1 MIPVSEELEILCRG
15 TVDVLPE
22 GELEKKLVRARAEG
36 RPLRIKFGADPSAP
50 DLHLGHTVPIQKL
63 AQFQR
68 LGHQVIFLIG
78 DFTGMI
84 GDPTGKSETRPA
96 LTREDVAANAKTY
109 EDQVFRILDREKTEV
124 RFNSEWMD
132 PMSAADMVRLCGQMT
147 VARMVERDD
156 FGKRLREGRAIGIH
170 EFLYPLVQ
178 AYDSVALRADVEIGG
193 SDQSFNLLVGREI
206 QRAYGEEPQVVLT
219 LPLLEGLDGEKKMS
233 KSLGNAIGIADD
245 PRDAFGRLMSISDEL
260 MVRWAELLS
269 EDAPNLAAQLE
280 QGLHPMDAKKALAEE
295 IVARFHGQEAAQAGR
310 NHFEQRFQARASFEP
325 DDVGLGVAEAGGLSV
340 GKLVVRCGFAESGG
354 AAKRLVAQGAVKI
367 DGQAVGDPAAAIPSQ
382 GEFLLA
388 VGKRRLARVRIGDE
402 KS

>member
-1 MIPVSEELEILCRG
+1 MIPLSEELEILCRG

-22 GELEKKLVRARAEG
+22 DELARKLTRARDEG

-68 LGHQVIFLIG
+68 LGHEVIFLIG

-96 LTREDVAANAKTY
+96 LTREEVAANARTY

-156 FGKRLREGRAIGIH
+156 FGKRLREGRPIGIH

-178 AYDSVALRADVEIGG
+178 AYDSVALAADVEIGG

-206 QRAYGEEPQVVLT
+206 QRAYGVEPQVVLT

-233 KSLGNAIGIADD
+233 KSLGNAIGIADE
-245 PRDAFGRLMSISDEL
+245 PRDAFGRFMSISDDL

-269 EDAPNLAAQLE
+269 EQTPDLAARLAD
-280 QGLHPMDAKKALAEE
+280 GLHPMEAKKAFAHE
-295 IVARFHGQEAAQAGR
+295 IVARFHGEADAEAAR
-310 NHFEQRFQARASFEP
+310 RHFEQRFQARADFEP
-325 DDVGLGVAEAGGLSV
+325 DEVLLAAEDAAGLTV
-340 GKLVVRCGFAESGG
+340 GKLVVRCGFAASGG
-354 AAKRLVAQGAVKI
+354 EAKRLVAQGAVKI
-367 DGQAVGDPAAAIPSQ
+367 DGSPVGDPTAALPAQDS
-382 GEFLLA
+382 FLLA
-388 VGKRRLARVRIGDE
+388 VGKRRLAQVRVTGG

>member
-1 MIPVSEELEILCRG
+1 MIPLSEELEILCRG

-22 GELEKKLVRARAEG
+22 DELARKLTRARDEG

-96 LTREDVAANAKTY
+96 LTREEVAANARTY

-156 FGKRLREGRAIGIH
+156 FGKRLREGRPIGIH

-178 AYDSVALRADVEIGG
+178 AYDSVALAADVEIGG

-206 QRAYGEEPQVVLT
+206 QRAYGVEPQVVLT

-233 KSLGNAIGIADD
+233 KSLGNAIGIADE
-245 PRDAFGRLMSISDEL
+245 PRDAFGRLMSISDDL

-269 EDAPNLAAQLE
+269 EHTPDLAERLAG
-280 QGLHPMDAKKALAEE
+280 GLHPMEAKKAFAHE
-295 IVARFHGQEAAQAGR
+295 IVARFHGEAGAEAAR
-310 NHFEQRFQARASFEP
+310 RHFEQRFQARADFEP
-325 DDVGLGVAEAGGLSV
+325 DEVLLAAADAAGLTV
-340 GKLVVRCGFAESGG
+340 GKLVVRCGFAASGG
-354 AAKRLVAQGAVKI
+354 EAKRLVAQGAVKI
-367 DGQAVGDPAAAIPSQ
+367 DGSPVGDPTAALPVQDS
-382 GEFLLA
+382 FLLA
-388 VGKRRLARVRIGDE
+388 VGKRRLAQVRVTGG